1 MNDLIKSNSFQRLE
15 NEITGLASLYF
26 KALDLNRKKT
36 NSNHMR
42 LISTI
47 RQAYES
53 LNSEERRI
61 INNEFFYQ
69 KYASWWKDSYTLNYY
84 KKLKLKSMEHFL
96 EVFYETAI

>member
-1 MNDLIKSNSFQRLE
+1 MNNISKQNSFQKLE
-15 NEITGLASLYF
+15 EEVSGLASLYF
-26 KALDLNRKKT
+26 KALDLTKEK
-36 NSNHMR
+36 NSISHIR

-69 KYASWWKDSYTLNYY
+69 KYHSWWRGSYTLNYY
-84 KKLKLKSMEHFL
+84 KRLKYKSMTHFL
-96 EVFYETAI
+96 EVFYDTVI